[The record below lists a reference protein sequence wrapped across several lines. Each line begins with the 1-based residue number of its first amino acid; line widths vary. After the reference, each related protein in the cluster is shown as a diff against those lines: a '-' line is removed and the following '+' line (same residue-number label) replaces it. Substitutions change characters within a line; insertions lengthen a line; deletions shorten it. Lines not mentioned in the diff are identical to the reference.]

1 MDTKVCCCDDIF
13 GYAKVSAIVELCLS
27 VIMNIVLLLLLL
39 SRKDD
44 YTGQI
49 GQIGSFNFILI
60 STNTILVSL
69 ELKSFCGKSIK
80 KWNLV
85 MRIIWTVVV
94 GLIVFLYLI
103 QLISCANSGRNT
115 CLIWSGNGWSDMG
128 WSESEFSVV
137 IFSICLNMGP
147 NFRHCLLIVGP
158 MFLYGIFK
166 SFLLSKML
174 KSQSELPLQLPL
186 TEL

>member
-1 MDTKVCCCDDIF
+1 MCWCCCD
-13 GYAKVSAIVELCLS
+13 AKVSAIVELCLS

-39 SRKDD
+39 IRNDD
-44 YTGQI
+44 HTGQI

-60 STNTILVSL
+60 STNTILVIL
-69 ELKSFCGKSIK
+69 ELISFCGKSIK

-85 MRIIWTVVV
+85 MRKIWTVVV
-94 GLIVFLYLI
+94 GLIVTLYLI
-103 QLISCANSGRNT
+103 QLISCAKT
-115 CLIWSGNGWSDMG
+115 CLIWSRIGLFTQGSGSDAIVSG
-128 WSESEFSVV
+128 I
-137 IFSICLNMGP
+137 IFSI
-147 NFRHCLLIVGP
+147 CLLIVGP

-174 KSQSELPLQLPL
+174 KSQSELPQQLPL

>member
-1 MDTKVCCCDDIF
+1 MGWCCC
-13 GYAKVSAIVELCLS
+13 AIVELCLS

-39 SRKDD
+39 LRKDD

-69 ELKSFCGKSIK
+69 ELYSFCGKSIK

-85 MRIIWTVVV
+85 MRKIWTVVV
-94 GLIVFLYLI
+94 GLIVTLYLI
-103 QLISCANSGRNT
+103 QLISCAISGRKT
-115 CLIWSGNGWSDMG
+115 CLIWSGIGLPTQGSGSDA
-128 WSESEFSVV
+128 FVSVI
-137 IFSICLNMGP
+137 IFSI
-147 NFRHCLLIVGP
+147 CLLIVGP
-158 MFLYGIFK
+158 MFFYGIFK
-166 SFLLSKML
+166 SNLLSKIL
-174 KSQSELPLQLPL
+174 KSQSELPQQLPL